1 MRPKPRDSS
10 RPKIFQSP
18 AAAAAAASVTA
29 AYALAKSEK
38 LDFSETEGPIKL
50 VVNKKDTS
58 VELDAVR
65 EDKKVM
71 ESSLTVARQDN
82 SRLREKIEE
91 VNNTHAELSKV
102 GLVFCKMIIS
112 CEVMIEVFIFVSA
125 FSQELLSV
133 QGQLTSERSR
143 CFKLEVLLFTLF
155 L

>member
-1 MRPKPRDSS
+1 MRPKPRNSS

-29 AYALAKSEK
+29 AYDLAKSEK
-38 LDFSETEGPIKL
+38 LDFSETEEPIKL
-50 VVNKKDTS
+50 VVNKKDVS

-71 ESSLTVARQDN
+71 ELSLTEARQEN

-102 GLVFCKMIIS
+102 CLVF
-112 CEVMIEVFIFVSA
+112 V
-125 FSQELLSV
+125 
-133 QGQLTSERSR
+133 R
-143 CFKLEVLLFTLF
+143 
-155 L
+155 